1 MPAESHVPVEA
12 ERLIGMTNSTAWDI
26 HETPL
31 GPLTLHAGPSGLT
44 GLSFPGRC
52 RQPLDEGTRDPA
64 RLADAA
70 RQLDE
75 YFAEDRTA
83 FELPIDLTG
92 TPFQRRVWAALRE
105 IPYGATV
112 TYTELARAVGR
123 PDIVRA
129 VGAAVGRTPV
139 PIVVPC
145 HRVLGADGSLT
156 GYGGG
161 LARKRALLDLEQRG
175 TAVLDRA
182 PAAASRQ
189 LAML

>member
-1 MPAESHVPVEA
+1 MHADRWAV
-12 ERLIGMTNSTAWDI
+12 

-31 GPLTLHAGPSGLT
+31 GPLTLHAGPGGIRGLT
-44 GLSFPGRC
+44 FPGRGGP
-52 RQPLDEGTRDPA
+52 REETARDPEA
-64 RLADAA
+64 LAPAA

-75 YFAEDRTA
+75 YFAGERRA
-83 FELPIDLTG
+83 FELRLDLRG

-105 IPYGATV
+105 IPYGTTV

-129 VGAAVGRTPV
+129 VAAAVGRTPV

-145 HRVLGADGSLT
+145 HRVVGARGALT

-161 LARKRALLDLEQRG
+161 LHRKEALLALEAHGARG
-175 TAVLDRA
+175 LPPEPGRAFAQLVL
-182 PAAASRQ
+182 
-189 LAML
+189 L